1 MAKTDTLNIRINP
14 EVKKQVEATLDD
26 LGLTM
31 AEAVNI
37 FFKQIIMTESIPFMI
52 KKPKLNAE
60 TLQAMED
67 ANLGKNVSKGYT
79 NLDEMWADIDKEIE
93 NEE

>member
-67 ANLGKNVSKGYT
+67 ANVGKNVSKGYT

>member
-37 FFKQIIMTESIPFMI
+37 FFKQIIMTESIPFII
-52 KKPKLNAE
+52 KKPKLNEE
-60 TLQAMED
+60 TLQAMRD
-67 ANLGKNVSKGYT
+67 AENGKNISKGYN
-79 NLDEMWADIDKEIE
+79 NLDEMWTDIEKEL
-93 NEE
+93 EE

>member
-26 LGLTM
+26 LGLSM
-31 AEAVNI
+31 AEAVTI

-52 KKPKLNAE
+52 RKPRLSAE
-60 TLQAMED
+60 TIQAMHDVEV
-67 ANLGKNVSKGYT
+67 GKNVSKGYT
-79 NLDEMWADIDKEIE
+79 DLDEMWTDIEKEIE
-93 NEE
+93 KED

>member
-14 EVKKQVEATLDD
+14 ELKKQVEETLND

-37 FFKQIIMTESIPFMI
+37 FFKQIIMTESIPFAI
-52 KKPKLNAE
+52 KKPKLNAATIRTIE
-60 TLQAMED
+60 EAKLE
-67 ANLGKNVSKGYT
+67 KNVSKEYDD
-79 NLDEMWADIDKEIE
+79 LDEMWTDIKKEIE